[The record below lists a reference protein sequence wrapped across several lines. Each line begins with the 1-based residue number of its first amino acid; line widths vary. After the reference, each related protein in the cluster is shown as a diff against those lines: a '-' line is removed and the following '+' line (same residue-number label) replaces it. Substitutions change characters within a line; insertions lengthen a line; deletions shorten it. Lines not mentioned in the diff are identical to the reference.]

1 MTDETQGVHR
11 SFVTVEVA
19 GETFG
24 IAIERV
30 REVFTPDRLTHVP
43 LAPHEIAGVLNLRG
57 RIVTAVDMRSRLGLP
72 RRDEADKPMA
82 IGIDHRQEAF
92 ALLVDR
98 VGDVLDLPADGQE
111 APPTS
116 LDPRWIH
123 VAEGVYRL
131 DSRLL
136 LILNVERALD
146 TQSALAAAA

>member
-1 MTDETQGVHR
+1 MTDETQGVHH

-30 REVFTPDRLTHVP
+30 REVFLPDRLTQVP
-43 LAPHEIAGVLNLRG
+43 LSPSEISGVLNLRG
-57 RIVTAVDMRSRLGLP
+57 RIVTAVDMRSRLRLP
-72 RRDEADKPMA
+72 PRAADAKPMA

-98 VGDVLDLPADGQE
+98 VGDVLDLPADTME

-116 LDPRWIH
+116 LDPRWIA

-131 DSRLL
+131 DSKLL
-136 LILNVERALD
+136 LILNVERALE
-146 TQSALAAAA
+146 TQTTLAAAA